1 MKKYKNYIIAAVIL
15 IVGVFIGKLT
25 SGDNNTAVHDQGAL
39 HDAEDHKTQI
49 WTCSMHPQIQMDKP
63 GNCPICGMEL
73 IPLEMSK
80 NRDDAIAP
88 DEIVMTEEAIQL
100 ANIQTSQVVRSN
112 ATKEVR
118 LLGTVK
124 PDERRMYSQVSHIP
138 GRIEQLYV
146 NFTGEK
152 VSKGQKMVR
161 LYSPE
166 LISAQKELFEAIK
179 SKEVYPQLFKASR
192 NKLKLWKLTD
202 SQIDAMISSG
212 KVQEQIDILSDFSG
226 YVMKRNVELG
236 DHVMEGMKLF
246 DIANIDKVWLM
257 FEAYEAD
264 IPWVHKGDMVEFT
277 LEAMPGSTYSGK
289 VTYIDPFV
297 SAGTR
302 VAKVRVEANNPGY
315 KLMPGMYANGT
326 VSANISAAKDAL
338 IIPKS
343 AVLWTGKNAVTYV
356 KVPHDQAISFIYRQ
370 VILGADLGDF
380 YVVEEGLK
388 EGEEIAT
395 NGVFRIDAS
404 AQLLGQKSMMNPN
417 GGKVNSGTQA
427 NLEANGPE
435 IETKNEAMPMTRR
448 LQTSQTFKNQ
458 LNKVF
463 DDYIQLKNA
472 LVADDSK
479 AASSSAQALL
489 TSMSQID
496 MKALDDRESHE
507 LWMAISEGILSAAQ
521 GIASN
526 SSIETQRNHFKVLSV
541 QLSKSVKLFGVNK
554 QVYEQYCP
562 MADNDKGAY
571 WLSLTET
578 IENPYFGSKMMKCG
592 SVESVIE

>member
-15 IVGVFIGKLT
+15 IVGVFIGNLT
-25 SGDNNTAVHDQGAL
+25 SGDNNTADHDQGKL

-49 WTCSMHPQIQMDKP
+49 WTCSMHPQIQMDNP

-80 NRDDAIAP
+80 NRDDTIDP

-100 ANIQTSQVVRSN
+100 ANIQTSQVMRSN
-112 ATKEVR
+112 AKKEVR

-152 VSKGQKMVR
+152 VRKGQKMVR

-179 SKEVYPQLFKASR
+179 SKEVYPQLFKASK

-212 KVQEQIDILSDFSG
+212 KIQEQIDIVSDFSG
-226 YVMKRNVELG
+226 YVMKRNVEMG
-236 DHVMEGMKLF
+236 DHVMEGMKLY

-257 FEAYEAD
+257 FEVYEAD
-264 IPWVHKGDMVEFT
+264 IPWVHMGDVVEFT
-277 LEAMPGSTYSGK
+277 LEAIPGSAYSGK
-289 VTYIDPFV
+289 VSYIDPFV
-297 SAGTR
+297 SSGTR
-302 VAKVRVEANNPGY
+302 VAKVRVEVNNPGY
-315 KLMPGMYANGT
+315 KLMPGMYANGIIRA
-326 VSANISAAKDAL
+326 SISAAKDAL

-343 AVLWTGKNAVTYV
+343 AILWTGKNAVTYV
-356 KVPHDQAISFIYRQ
+356 KVPHDKTISFTYRQ

-380 YVVEEGLK
+380 YVVEKGLK

-404 AQLLGQKSMMNPN
+404 AQLLGQKSMMNPD
-417 GGKVNSGTQA
+417 GAKMNSGA
-427 NLEANGPE
+427 DAEGPAA
-435 IETKNEAMPMTRR
+435 ETKNDGLPMNERR
-448 LQTSQTFKNQ
+448 QTSQTFKDQ
-458 LNKVF
+458 LNKVL
-463 DDYIQLKNA
+463 DEYILLKNA

-479 AASSSAQALL
+479 AASSYARSLL
-489 TSMSQID
+489 TSMEQID
-496 MKALDDRESHE
+496 LKALKDQESQE
-507 LWMAISEGILSAAQ
+507 QWMALSEGILSSAK

-526 SSIETQRNHFKVLSV
+526 SSIETQRNHFKDLSV
-541 QLSKSVKLFGVNK
+541 QLSKSVKLFGVNEK
-554 QVYEQYCP
+554 VYEQFCP
-562 MADNDKGAY
+562 MADNDNGAY
-571 WLSLTET
+571 WLSLSEV